1 MCVKQ
6 QRNVF
11 IKALESRL
19 EEVASC
25 VDNIDAVGT

>member
-19 EEVASC
+19 EEVAPY
-25 VDNIDAVGT
+25 VDIDADTQ